1 MITDKFSEQT
11 RGEFEDE
18 ARLDGMGS
26 QQAYDLS
33 TILTFRLSRLQANL
47 NAQAADLLRRHGG
60 VPLAHWR
67 VMLLLYDNLA
77 NTQREIVE
85 LAGFDKGQVSRIVD
99 KLIENGLLVSESDVD
114 DKRVRKLRLTQAA
127 RQMLGRLIPLMR
139 QRQEHLAS
147 GFEETEMKQ
156 LFEYLDRLDKGSGK
170 LEI

>member
-11 RGEFEDE
+11 QGEFEDE
-18 ARLDGMGS
+18 AGLDGMGS

-99 KLIENGLLVSESDVD
+99 KLIENGLLVSESYVD

-156 LFEYLDRLDKGSGK
+156 LFEYLDRLDKVSGK

>member
-11 RGEFEDE
+11 QGEFEDE
-18 ARLDGMGS
+18 AGLDGMGS

-127 RQMLGRLIPLMR
+127 RQMLGRLVTLMR

-156 LFEYLDRLDKGSGK
+156 LFEYLDRLDKVSGK

>member
-11 RGEFEDE
+11 QGEFEDE
-18 ARLDGMGS
+18 AGLDGMGS

-156 LFEYLDRLDKGSGK
+156 LFEYLDRLDKVSGK

>member
-11 RGEFEDE
+11 QGEFEDE
-18 ARLDGMGS
+18 AGLDGMGS